1 MRWLS
6 GLAVVFLS
14 GCLLASAQSIAIDN
28 TAKYVSSGR
37 YSWTVFVKGDAK
49 SLAQIDSVQY
59 RLHPT
64 FQNPVVWGKG
74 RTFSYSAVGWGEFNI
89 VATIFYKDK
98 RTPTTI
104 NYWLHLF
111 PRSNAPAQTVQPKQT
126 PH

>member
-49 SLAQIDSVQY
+49 SLAQIESVQY
-59 RLHPT
+59 TLHPT
-64 FQNPVVWGKG
+64 FTNPVVWGKG
-74 RTFSYSAVGWGEFNI
+74 PNFSYSAVGWGEFNI
-89 VATIFYKDK
+89 LTKISYKDK
-98 RTPTTI
+98 RPPTTI
-104 NYWLHLF
+104 NYWLRLF
-111 PRSNAPAQTVQPKQT
+111 PRSKSPAQIMQQRK
-126 PH
+126 